1 MEKLSMLQPNVSQE
15 ANQQAEAIYQ
25 LMQEAAMSSKSYVIF
40 ETEPF
45 RKLHPLVYHT
55 LASKGFI
62 VEEIAANLGAPCS
75 NRTKYSIY
83 T

>member
-1 MEKLSMLQPNVSQE
+1 MLQTNVSPE
-15 ANQQAEAIYQ
+15 ANQQAESIYQ
-25 LMQEAAMSSKSYVIF
+25 LMQEAALSNKNYVIF

-45 RKLHPLVYHT
+45 KKLHPLVYQT

-62 VEEIAANLGAPCS
+62 VEEIANLAAPCT
-75 NRTKYSIY
+75 NRSKYSIY